1 MRVGW
6 EVVGEGLRLEA
17 ELATPAGE
25 RRKARKGRKGGA
37 LGAGMREAEK
47 GGWEGRRRRQG
58 KQRDEGARV
67 GTGAALGAR
76 EREGAERNR
85 SRRGASRRLLQVA
98 QNFAPWRLADP
109 ISHRRRRLPR
119 PVTEAKADF
128 DCSAVA
134 GPTPGLR
141 APGSPGGS
149 RKAPRRCGAGSPS
162 VCLR

>member
-1 MRVGW
+1 MGGGGL
-6 EVVGEGLRLEA
+6 VGEGLRLKA

-37 LGAGMREAEK
+37 LGVGMREAEK

-67 GTGAALGAR
+67 GTGAALGTR

-85 SRRGASRRLLQVA
+85 SSHGASRRLLQVA
-98 QNFAPWRLADP
+98 QNFAPRRLADP
-109 ISHRRRRLPR
+109 ILHRRRCHRRRRLPR

-134 GPTPGLR
+134 GQTPGLR
-141 APGSPGGS
+141 APGSPPGS
-149 RKAPRRCGAGSPS
+149 RKAPRR
-162 VCLR
+162 